1 MVVNIKVN
9 ESLKAYRLFNLNQT
23 LDVIS
28 QKLHL
33 SRTTYHQLEQAK
45 LTITPYYQELL
56 LDKINFIVLFTFSS
70 RKYFPTTL

>member
-28 QKLHL
+28 QKLQL

-45 LTITPYYQELL
+45 LTVTPYYQELL
-56 LDKINFIVLFTFSS
+56 LDKINFIVIDSKQEKAF
-70 RKYFPTTL
+70 YN